1 MAPLC
6 LHATPLTSTIPCLN
20 GLRPPTLVSQGRP
33 VYGAMVMKGQRP
45 HCLKLTASWTDPKRI
60 VWADDADS

>member
-1 MAPLC
+1 MDSAHP
-6 LHATPLTSTIPCLN
+6 PC
-20 GLRPPTLVSQGRP
+20 VSQGRP